1 MNNKTKINAIIKTI
15 KNKIRPDITVIKE
28 VDNIV
33 IEINNLLKK
42 DNILAE
48 CVKGGSIAKETF
60 LKDDYDIDLFIRYNI
75 IYKDLDISFMTSKI
89 LDKLCKKIKTQIVK
103 IHGSRDYYQFNI
115 TKNKKIMAFEI
126 IPVLLIHASN
136 YNEAQNITD
145 LSPEHVSWV
154 KKYTTKKP
162 ELIEEIRVA
171 KQFCKANKVYGAESY
186 INGFS
191 GHILDIL
198 IIHYGSF
205 INLMTEFSKYEYD
218 DLKKPII
225 IDTEKNLPNPLI
237 QLNKNK
243 ITPLIIIDP
252 IQKDRNSAAAL
263 KKEKLWMFILASKEF
278 LKNPSKNFFVITKF
292 NIDDEIKKSLKKI
305 KIDKKELNIIK
316 IIIKTVEGS
325 KDVVGT
331 KALKA
336 HTLII
341 EQLKLNDFKIYD
353 NGWNFIYDKR
363 HAESFIILDK
373 KISKEILQQ
382 GPPISSTSNY
392 NKFIEKHTYLKHK
405 IILKNRRAY
414 ATIQRKF
421 TDPKKLIGDISKKEF
436 IYKRITKLSI
446 I

>member
-1 MNNKTKINAIIKTI
+1 MSNKTKIDTIIKAV

-42 DNILAE
+42 DNISAE

-75 IYKDLDISFMTSKI
+75 TYRDSDISFMTSKI

-115 TKNKKIMAFEI
+115 IKNKKILAFEV

-136 YNEAQNITD
+136 YSDAQNITD
-145 LSPEHVSWV
+145 LSPEHVTWV

-162 ELIEEIRVA
+162 ELIEDIRVA

-198 IIHYGSF
+198 IIHHGSF
-205 INLMTEFSKYEYD
+205 INLINTFSKYEYD

-263 KKEKLWMFILASKEF
+263 NKEKLWMFILASKEF
-278 LKNPSKNFFVITKF
+278 IKNPSKDFFVIHKF
-292 NIDDEIKKSLKKI
+292 NIDDEIKKALKKI

-316 IIIKTVEGS
+316 LIMKTVDGS

-336 HTLII
+336 HTLIL
-341 EQLKLNDFKIYD
+341 EQLELNDFKIYY
-353 NGWNFIYDKR
+353 NGWNFIYDKKY
-363 HAESFIILDK
+363 AESFIIIDK
-373 KISKEILQQ
+373 KISEEISQQ
-382 GPPISSTSNY
+382 GPPINSTINY
-392 NKFIEKHTYLKHK
+392 NKFIEKHKDLKHK
-405 IILKNRRAY
+405 ITLKNNRAY
-414 ATIQRKF
+414 ATIPRKF
-421 TDPKKLIGDISKKEF
+421 TDPKKLIEEITKQDFISK
-436 IYKRITKLSI
+436 RIEKLSI
-446 I
+446 K